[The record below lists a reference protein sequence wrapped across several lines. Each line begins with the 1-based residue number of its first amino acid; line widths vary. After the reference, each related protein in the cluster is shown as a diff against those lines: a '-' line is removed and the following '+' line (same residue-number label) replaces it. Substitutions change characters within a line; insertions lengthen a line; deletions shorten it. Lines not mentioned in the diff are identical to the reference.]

1 MTKKTFIAAA
11 LAVAALGASAQDET
25 MYLVKGDRVVGR
37 YNVDAVDYITF
48 NLPDDVHNES
58 LWLTVDNVG
67 KNTVTYTVNAV
78 TSSTAYAHNLL
89 SFYDVNYTA
98 MDMYGDM
105 LENLSEEEQLM
116 CLKQTLGAN
125 AFIGQD
131 TQTMTQNDFE
141 QWAQAEYARFSV
153 MPGTKYYLCA
163 WEIDPDTQE
172 PYETFVYQTLETLPA
187 QEVNL
192 GLDIQFKANNAEGM
206 AFIFSGSE
214 EILYVRTCWGMA
226 DMMEAYEQ
234 AYGRDFLMG
243 TFGQNWTLAF
253 LAGYGDLAPDIENA
267 TWPAYDP
274 GQYVMYADAYDAQG
288 NVQHFKQ
295 TYTYETGAVS
305 DGPTITIFSKD
316 KGTGFVKVNFEI
328 SPSNVEED
336 TYAWL
341 RRTGSMTA

>member
-125 AFIGQD
+125 AFIGQG

-141 QWAQAEYARFSV
+141 QWAQTEYARFSV

-234 AYGRDFLMG
+234 AYSREFLMG

-253 LAGYGDLAPDIENA
+253 LAGYGDLTPDIENA
-267 TWPAYDP
+267 TWPTNGP
-274 GQYVMYADAYDAQG
+274 GEYVMYADAYDAQG

-295 TYTYETGAVS
+295 TYTYE
-305 DGPTITIFSKD
+305 
-316 KGTGFVKVNFEI
+316 
-328 SPSNVEED
+328 
-336 TYAWL
+336 
-341 RRTGSMTA
+341 